1 MQVPCRTKNVN
12 KYYKVIAEVGSG
24 TYGKVYKAKC
34 LKTNDFVALKKIDTK
49 DQKIMAEGT
58 YTLLYGYRIPNN
70 SHKRNK
76 IVKNNES

>member
-34 LKTNDFVALKKIDTK
+34 IKTNDFVALKKIDTK
-49 DQKIMAEGT
+49 D
-58 YTLLYGYRIPNN
+58 
-70 SHKRNK
+70 
-76 IVKNNES
+76 